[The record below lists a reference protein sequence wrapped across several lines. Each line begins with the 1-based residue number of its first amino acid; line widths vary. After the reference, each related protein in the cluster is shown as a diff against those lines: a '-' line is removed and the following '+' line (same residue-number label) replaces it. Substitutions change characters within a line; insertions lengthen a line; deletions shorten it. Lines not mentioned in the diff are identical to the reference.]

1 MSSSSVE
8 TRPVL
13 GVEAQLS
20 GVVHLYPSP
29 EGDVVA
35 LRGVDLDI
43 VPGEA
48 VALLGPSGAG
58 KSTVLSLLA
67 GEFPASAGIVRVAG
81 HNLGKMSQEGLAAL
95 RAREISLVV
104 QGAAANLLPYASAE
118 ENVWFAQRGA
128 RRRGKHIEHSAT
140 DLLSMFGLGRIAG
153 TRVEHC
159 STSDRQRLALVT
171 GVAVAPR
178 LLLVD
183 EPTSQLSIIDRDIV
197 IGTLFDIHSE
207 LGMTIVVVT
216 HDAAVAE
223 HFARTVTILDGRVG
237 AEGRM
242 GTEFSVIGQDGSVR
256 IPNELLEALPPG
268 SLVRVV
274 RTATGV
280 EMRMSQEE
288 EPNR

>member
-1 MSSSSVE
+1 VSLGAVVAPSA
-8 TRPVL
+8 

-43 VPGEA
+43 AAGEA

-67 GEFPASAGIVRVAG
+67 GEFPASAGLVRVAG
-81 HNLGKMSQEGLAAL
+81 HNLGKMGDEALAAL

-104 QGAAANLLPYASAE
+104 QGASANLLPYATAQ

-128 RRRGKHIEHSAT
+128 RRRGKQIERNAAELL
-140 DLLSMFGLGRIAG
+140 DLFGLAKIAKVP
-153 TRVEHC
+153 VEHC
-159 STSDRQRLALVT
+159 STGDRQRLALVT

-183 EPTSQLSIIDRDIV
+183 EPTSQLAVSDRDLI
-197 IGTLFDIHSE
+197 IETLFHIHDE
-207 LGMTIVVVT
+207 LGMTVVVVT

-237 AEGRM
+237 AEGRK
-242 GTEFSVIGQDGSVR
+242 GTEYAVIGHDGNVR
-256 IPNELLEALPPG
+256 LPDEFLESIPPG
-268 SLVRVV
+268 SFVRFV
-274 RTATGV
+274 RTATGI
-280 EMRMSQEE
+280 EMHTDENE
-288 EPNR
+288 GEAP